1 MLLEVAAEG
10 EALVADV
17 TLVRLLSAVRLLVLH
32 DVVTLPEILPAHIAL
47 KNIEILKLLS
57 AKNEINQ

>member
-10 EALVADV
+10 KALVADV
-17 TLVRLLSAVRLLVLH
+17 TLVRFLSAVGLLVLH
-32 DVVTLPEILPAHIAL
+32 DVVPLPKILPAHIAL
-47 KNIEILKLLS
+47 KNSEILKLFS